1 VFAEGVF
8 LKSWVLFALAAM
20 IIGCEK
26 NSFEVTR
33 GTSRLAI
40 ETQDPEARRV
50 QLPTPPPAKND
61 QEPKAPQVPTLPQT
75 TPAPSATPSVPN
87 TAGGGTQTPPQE
99 FKPGATPTPLAPN
112 FVIPNG
118 QPATPNL
125 VPNADMIPDQ
135 TSAEEKELEIE
146 PTTEF
151 DKRPLSK
158 EFHQSGKPKFSY
170 TERLKRR
177 FGAILNKAKPME
189 SLSRKDQ
196 DKWKKIFDE
205 IQKVANTEAGAPKR
219 LLFIDKKDAIERS
232 KSFEKDGV
240 SSPEGAHT
248 IAVDATAPRHGFGNR
263 PCAEFMSEII
273 RQAYQRAGIALNEDF
288 NSQERN
294 ELVWSET
301 AAVEGLRNALTKA
314 GWTMWDTAE
323 YKPMMGAVMMHQVG
337 DTPGHTYMSGSDN
350 GLVVIDNGS
359 PRGRDLKK
367 STLKLIK
374 FMYHGGLFLLPP
386 GITPTKWSS
395 Q

>member
-1 VFAEGVF
+1 
-8 LKSWVLFALAAM
+8 M

-33 GTSRLAI
+33 ATSHLAA
-40 ETQDPEARRV
+40 ETQDPQARRA
-50 QLPTPPPAKND
+50 QLPTPPPAKHD
-61 QEPKAPQVPTLPQT
+61 QEPKAPQIPTLPGP
-75 TPAPSATPSVPN
+75 TPAPSATPSIPN
-87 TAGGGTQTPPQE
+87 TAGGGTPRPHQE
-99 FKPGATPTPLAPN
+99 FQPGPLPTPDAPN
-112 FVIPNG
+112 FVVPDG
-118 QPATPNL
+118 KPATPNL
-125 VPNADMIPDQ
+125 VPNQ
-135 TSAEEKELEIE
+135 TSAEEKELDIE
-146 PTTEF
+146 PATEF
-151 DKRPLSK
+151 DQRPLSK
-158 EFHQSGKPKFSY
+158 EFHQSGQPKFSY
-170 TERLKRR
+170 TERLNRR
-177 FGAILNKAKPME
+177 FSAVLNKAKPME

-205 IQKVANTEAGAPKR
+205 IQKVANTEAGVPKR
-219 LLFIDKKDAIERS
+219 LLFIDKKEAIERS

-240 SSPEGAHT
+240 SSPEGAHS
-248 IAVDATAPRHGFGNR
+248 IAVDATAPRHGFADR

-288 NSQERN
+288 NSQDRN

-301 AAVEGLRNALTKA
+301 AAVEGLRNALIKA

-323 YKPMMGAVMMHQVG
+323 FKPIIGAVIMHQVG

-359 PRGRDLKK
+359 PRGRDLRK

-386 GITPTKWSS
+386 GITPAKWSS